1 MSNNMPNESRHTMR
15 RGHGGPPGGNPGEKP
30 QNFKKSMIS
39 LLSYCKAY
47 MPAIAAA
54 VILAV
59 VGTIFSLI
67 GPNKLQDMTEIITE
81 GLMSEIDLE
90 GIKKIGFLLVVLYI
104 LSFVFHYI
112 QGFIMT
118 TITQKVTKRMRSEI
132 SRKINK
138 VPLNYYNKTSLGDVL
153 SRVTNDVDMI
163 GQTMNQSIGMLV
175 TAITMFLGSLIMM
188 FITNVLMA
196 VTGILSTIIGFALM
210 MLIMSKSQKHFIK
223 QQNELGRINGHIEEI
238 YSGQSVVKVYNGVD
252 KARDEF
258 ENINDRLYESAWKS
272 QFMSG
277 LMMPIMNFIGNF
289 GYVAVCIVG
298 ALIAINTCL
307 LYTSPSPRDM

>member
-30 QNFKKSMIS
+30 QNFKKSMMS

-138 VPLNYYNKTSLGDVL
+138 VPLNYYNVKITKTLYK
-153 SRVTNDVDMI
+153 
-163 GQTMNQSIGMLV
+163 
-175 TAITMFLGSLIMM
+175 TA
-188 FITNVLMA
+188 
-196 VTGILSTIIGFALM
+196 
-210 MLIMSKSQKHFIK
+210 K
-223 QQNELGRINGHIEEI
+223 
-238 YSGQSVVKVYNGVD
+238 
-252 KARDEF
+252 
-258 ENINDRLYESAWKS
+258 
-272 QFMSG
+272 
-277 LMMPIMNFIGNF
+277 
-289 GYVAVCIVG
+289 
-298 ALIAINTCL
+298 
-307 LYTSPSPRDM
+307 